1 MRIIPKKIKVRNTV
15 WKCYTMPDVIA
26 ALIVFAVI
34 FICITAGNWA
44 LAAVTGIFA
53 IVMFMPTSEGIF
65 YSCILENVRFLFAKK
80 RYMSGAKKPK
90 ENVDALSGLKAVRE
104 SGLIEYKDGSFGRV
118 IKLGQKNFGVEDG
131 LQQDTDIRYFANALK
146 QLDETQSADLVK
158 IDRPVTLDVWS
169 KELFAR
175 LSEND
180 KRGDDRRDIRAGILR
195 ERIDAIDKI
204 NNVRKEYTS
213 DYYFVIYGKN
223 AEEVEQTA
231 LNAATEIGKCGL
243 SAALLGR
250 RDAAVFLKY
259 GYSRNFDER
268 EAGGLSGE
276 ELVEWIK
283 PKEVVFK
290 ANRYVI
296 DGLEASVM
304 AIAEYPLRVK
314 NAWGAD
320 LFNIP
325 NTKVV
330 LHMKPVERL
339 KAIRRIDKCIGEMET
354 KQLLSE
360 KASESNSAE
369 IHRETMH
376 ELLDSLQT
384 ENESLLDVTL
394 TVTAYNYLK
403 ESGYKKAV
411 RRAIRTENFRPSMLY
426 GKQID

>member
-1 MRIIPKKIKVRNTV
+1 MT
-15 WKCYTMPDVIA
+15 
-26 ALIVFAVI
+26 
-34 FICITAGNWA
+34 
-44 LAAVTGIFA
+44 
-53 IVMFMPTSEGIF
+53 
-65 YSCILENVRFLFAKK
+65 NV
-80 RYMSGAKKPK
+80 
-90 ENVDALSGLKAVRE
+90 
-104 SGLIEYKDGSFGRV
+104 
-118 IKLGQKNFGVEDG
+118 
-131 LQQDTDIRYFANALK
+131 
-146 QLDETQSADLVK
+146 
-158 IDRPVTLDVWS
+158 
-169 KELFAR
+169 
-175 LSEND
+175 
-180 KRGDDRRDIRAGILR
+180 GDDRRDIRAGILR

-231 LNAATEIGKCGL
+231 LNAATEIGKSGL

-268 EAGGLSGE
+268 EAGGLSGA

-339 KAIRRIDKCIGEMET
+339 KAIRRIDKCIGENGNET
-354 KQLLSE
+354 AIVRKSE
-360 KASESNSAE
+360 RVEQRGNTPGNNA
-369 IHRETMH
+369 
-376 ELLDSLQT
+376 
-384 ENESLLDVTL
+384 
-394 TVTAYNYLK
+394 
-403 ESGYKKAV
+403 
-411 RRAIRTENFRPSMLY
+411 RAF
-426 GKQID
+426 G